1 MAGAAA
7 FRGIAG
13 DIEKVTFLMTA
24 GTHLWGLGRREGVA
38 AIAAAPVC
46 QAALGADIPDKLA

>member
-13 DIEKVTFLMTA
+13 DIEEITFLMTA
-24 GTHLWGLGRREGVA
+24 GTHLWGLGRSNGVVA
-38 AIAAAPVC
+38 VAAAPVC